1 MDKLQAQI
9 EGLLIDIISDGIN
22 RSPWALVNAEAIDIS
37 VIQEHYIGIG
47 SKYYDLVSKEIEYT
61 AKHGAKAI
69 KYKLEKNQ

>member
-1 MDKLQAQI
+1 M
-9 EGLLIDIISDGIN
+9 
-22 RSPWALVNAEAIDIS
+22 NAEAIDIS